1 MEPRDHVFLRK
12 RRQHKREPPALL
24 LLLLLLLAYGKR
36 NALNIARAPPW
47 S

>member
-1 MEPRDHVFLRK
+1 MTTFFYANADSTY
-12 RRQHKREPPALL
+12 KREPPALL